1 MSRNSDRWGAVAVLS
16 CLFITVTGLC
26 LTFDAGYRA
35 GLRDNR
41 TEITEPADM
50 TLGISVLALNST
62 LYNASWYDS
71 PFEPDDVHT
80 PTLGNESC
88 LIYLW
93 LSPRDWD
100 TWPYLQHVNMTTEV
114 LPFEYDMRGLVVE
127 RVVVYGHNI
136 TRLKQTDQGI
146 SYNNDI
152 VKVLNIYDNDYGRFT
167 CTDRV
172 NVVFFC
178 YGSYHSDAPVWISR
192 TLKLTV
198 GPIWTEEV
206 EG

>member
-1 MSRNSDRWGAVAVLS
+1 MSKRNGVRGGFVAFFTLVIIL
-16 CLFITVTGLC
+16 TGLC
-26 LTFDAGYRA
+26 LTFEAGYRA

-41 TEITEPADM
+41 TEIIEPADM
-50 TLGISVLALNST
+50 TVGVSVLALNST

-114 LPFEYDMRGLVVE
+114 LPFEYDMRDLVVE

-178 YGSYHSDAPVWISR
+178 YGSYHSDAPVWIAR

-206 EG
+206 S